1 MSHQQD
7 RPSYSPLSGV
17 VTRIAATGAVRSYVR
32 FAALGDS
39 VTYGIGDNR
48 RHGDRG
54 WASLLAGAMGQAHDV
69 SFHKTA
75 RPGATAAD
83 VRAEQLEDALAHRP
97 HIASLVVGLNDT
109 MRSTWDADCVRA
121 DLLYCA
127 ERLVD
132 QGAMLLTVRFHDHTR
147 VFGLPQVLA
156 RPMRARIAILNE
168 IYEEIHDRFGG
179 VRIDL
184 AAHPGIYDREF
195 WSVDRLHPSELGHRV
210 LADEFAAHLHAAGL
224 VFDAPGLQLDG
235 PIPGRLENVQ
245 WMVTAGA
252 PWLARRARDLGPA
265 VARKWFTRVR
275 AEAMPAPRLASA

>member
-1 MSHQQD
+1 MSQQQD
-7 RPSYSPLSGV
+7 RPPYSRLGGV
-17 VTRIAATGAVRSYVR
+17 VTRTTAMGPVRNYVR

-48 RHGDRG
+48 LSGDRG
-54 WASLLAGAMGQAHDV
+54 WASLLADAMGKAHDV

-83 VRAEQLEDALAHRP
+83 VRAEQLEGALAHRP

-109 MRSTWDADCVRA
+109 MRSTWDPARVRA

-127 ERLVD
+127 ERLVE
-132 QGAMLLTVRFHDHTR
+132 QNATLLTVRFHDHTR
-147 VFGLPQVLA
+147 VFGLPQMLA
-156 RPMRARIAILNE
+156 RPMRARVAILNE
-168 IYEEIHDRFGG
+168 IYDEIYQRFGG
-179 VRIDL
+179 VRVDL
-184 AAHPGIYDREF
+184 ATHPWVYDREF

-235 PIPGRLENVQ
+235 TIPGRLENIQ
-245 WMVTAGA
+245 WIVTAGA
-252 PWLARRARDLGPA
+252 PWLARRARDLGAA
-265 VARKWFTRVR
+265 VARQWFTRVR
-275 AEAMPAPRLASA
+275 AEVMHAPHLASA

>member
-1 MSHQQD
+1 MSQQQG
-7 RPSYSPLSGV
+7 RPCYPRLKGV
-17 VTRIAATGAVRSYVR
+17 VTRTAATGAVRSYVR

-48 RHGDRG
+48 RNGDRG
-54 WASLLAGAMGQAHDV
+54 WASLLADAMGKAHDV

-109 MRSTWDADCVRA
+109 MRSTWNPAQVRA

-127 ERLVD
+127 ERLVE
-132 QGAMLLTVRFHDHTR
+132 QGATLLTVRFHDHTR
-147 VFGLPQVLA
+147 VFGLPQMLA

-168 IYEEIHDRFGG
+168 IYDEIHHRFGG

-184 AAHPGIYDREF
+184 AAHPGVYDREF
-195 WSVDRLHPSELGHRV
+195 WSVDRLHPSELGHRL
-210 LADEFAAHLHAAGL
+210 LADEFAAHLREVGVA
-224 VFDAPGLQLDG
+224 FEPPGLQLDG
-235 PIPGRLENVQ
+235 ALPGRLENVQ
-245 WMVTAGA
+245 WILTAGA
-252 PWLARRARDLGPA
+252 PWLARRACDLGPA
-265 VARKWFTRVR
+265 VARKWLSWARSQDI
-275 AEAMPAPRLASA
+275 PRRGLVLE

>member
-1 MSHQQD
+1 MSQQQD
-7 RPSYSPLSGV
+7 RPPYSGLGGL
-17 VTRIAATGAVRSYVR
+17 VTRTTARGTVRNYVR

-48 RHGDRG
+48 RGDRG
-54 WASLLAGAMGQAHDV
+54 WASLLAGAMGKAHDV

-109 MRSTWDADCVRA
+109 MRSTWDPAQVRA

-127 ERLVD
+127 ERLVE

-147 VFGLPQVLA
+147 VFGLPQMLA
-156 RPMRARIAILNE
+156 CPMRARIASLNE
-168 IYEEIHDRFGG
+168 IYDEIYDRFGG
-179 VRIDL
+179 IRIDL
-184 AAHPGIYDREF
+184 AEHPGIYDRKF

-224 VFDAPGLQLDG
+224 VFDAPSLQLDG
-235 PIPGRLENVQ
+235 AIPSRLENVQ

-265 VARKWFTRVR
+265 VARRWFTRVR